1 MGCFMVDQLSDR
13 SQPDRM
19 HLDAVSHHALIAPHI
34 GNESGIFINLSPLS
48 LASPLLEAYE
58 SRVVDEFAVVL
69 LGKWSRCGPQSGM
82 PQSFQAVNVT
92 VLFTPFSFFLISLL
106 NGCNESASL

>member
-1 MGCFMVDQLSDR
+1 
-13 SQPDRM
+13 M
-19 HLDAVSHHALIAPHI
+19 HLDTVLSHHALIAPHI

-58 SRVVDEFAVVL
+58 SRVVDELAVVR
-69 LGKWSRCGPQSGM
+69 LGKCSRCGPQSGM

-92 VLFTPFSFFLISLL
+92 VLPTDFTTF
-106 NGCNESASL
+106 